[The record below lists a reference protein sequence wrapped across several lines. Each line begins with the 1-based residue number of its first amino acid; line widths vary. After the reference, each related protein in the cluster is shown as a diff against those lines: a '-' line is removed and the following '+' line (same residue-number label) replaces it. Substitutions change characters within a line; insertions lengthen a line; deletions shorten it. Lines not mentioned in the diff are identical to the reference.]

1 MIKAVVKTTVLFLFY
16 AADKLFIRKL
26 KYMKNTFKKVLLGL
40 GFSLML
46 LGCGVVK
53 RQQERNDYPL
63 GTSMKISCNIEN
75 GKEYQIDSIMTA
87 DTLPKLER
95 WLSVSYIDYETN
107 DKIQK
112 RMYIRQYKN
121 GTEAVY
127 IIVGSKEPYKITK
140 RITE

>member
-1 MIKAVVKTTVLFLFY
+1 
-16 AADKLFIRKL
+16 
-26 KYMKNTFKKVLLGL
+26 MKNIFKKVILGL
-40 GFSLML
+40 GISLML

-53 RQQERNDYPL
+53 KQQERNNYPL

-95 WLSVSYIDYETN
+95 WLSTIYLDYETN